1 MRYRAS
7 DSNGSL
13 ILWKERENL
22 HGEQEEKKNRCKTP
36 VLGLLM
42 ISNKRPLKTSAFLIF
57 ILNAYSEEVL
67 CLVDMILE
75 KFDEISQGN
84 Y

>member
-1 MRYRAS
+1 MEGERKPLWRA
-7 DSNGSL
+7 G
-13 ILWKERENL
+13 R
-22 HGEQEEKKNRCKTP
+22 GEKKFRRKTP

-57 ILNAYSEEVL
+57 ILNAYSEAIL
-67 CLVDMILE
+67 CLVDMIQ
-75 KFDEISQGN
+75 KNFDEISQGN